1 MLRLASFDR
10 SRYGFIACSYSS
22 NLLLSVF
29 LLLAFGLQCFSA
41 EFPLRTWT
49 SSEGVEIQARLIS
62 RSGEKIIIERSDS
75 KQFLFPLSILSG
87 PDQAYVQNALKEQ
100 EKYPLVTNTNPRE
113 FVSKYCYQC
122 HGEEKQKA
130 DRRFDLLSS
139 SIQDFREQELWQEI
153 VDQLNLGEMP
163 PEHVSQPSEVERLAI
178 IDLITHEIAVAREKF
193 SGISNHTVLRRL
205 NKFEYS
211 NTISDL
217 LGLNTE
223 SWNPSADFPADVHV
237 DGFDNDG
244 AELVTSGLLLEKYF
258 PAAEGAIT
266 RATKFENRPVSKSYI
281 QKSPFYFRGKKS
293 NGLPKLFKV
302 DRYRF
307 EPETP
312 YTDLYG
318 RFYRGGHLGFLPLN
332 KAGGVPHSGNYT
344 IRVKAAA
351 VNRLHP
357 YGKILG
363 DFRNGDP
370 LVMELASVDRKGSTA
385 GTSGN
390 VTKSVSL
397 TSFELKEAEPE
408 WFEWTGYMEEGFE
421 PEVRFRNGTAAAKRL
436 VRLLLNKADT
446 FPEFQ
451 PFLQMK
457 SAKEKGYER
466 WHGTLRAYKGPVLR
480 VWEIQVD
487 GPHIDEWPPLGHE
500 ALYDE
505 LTPQDLS
512 AEIIEERLTQF
523 AKLAFRRPP
532 LEGELSPILGMI
544 KAKLREGLSSL
555 ESLQLGFQTILSAP
569 GFLYLN
575 EGEGELN
582 DYALASR
589 LSYFLWSSMPDA
601 ELFKLAEQ
609 EKLKNPAILTT
620 QVDRMLAD
628 PKGKRFVGN
637 FLRVWLELDNIG
649 KMPPSREFVS
659 FYRDNLESAM
669 RKETELLFEN
679 VLKKNLRPLE
689 LLTADYSYINRE
701 LAAHYGIAGLE
712 GNEFRKVSL
721 AGAER
726 GGILGHGS
734 FLTASANGVDTSPVV
749 RGIYVMNKLLDYT
762 PPPPPDDVPEIE
774 PDVTGATTLKE
785 KLIKH
790 REDASCAQCHKKI
803 DPAGFALENYDAI
816 GAWRVKYDRKL
827 DVDPSGQL
835 PNGETF
841 STPEEFR
848 ELVIDQEETFLRCLT
863 KKMMTYAIGRKLNS
877 GDRPAVDNIINQV
890 YGSNEGM
897 KDLIK
902 LIVLDE
908 TFLSN

>member
-1 MLRLASFDR
+1 MALF
-10 SRYGFIACSYSS
+10 GFPVRAPWKRTF
-22 NLLLSVF
+22 LPVFTF
-29 LLLAFGLQCFSA
+29 LLLGCNCFSA
-41 EFPLRTWT
+41 DFPLRTWT
-49 SSEGVEIQARLIS
+49 STSGVQIEARLL
-62 RSGEKIIIERSDS
+62 RTSGDKLTIERSDS
-75 KQFLFPLSILSG
+75 KQFVFPLSLLSVQ
-87 PDQAYVQNALKEQ
+87 DQTYVQDAYNKEVVHSVSS
-100 EKYPLVTNTNPRE
+100 KAMPKD
-113 FVSKYCYQC
+113 FVSQYCTQC

-130 DRRFDLLSS
+130 DRRFDMLSL
-139 SIQDFREQELWQEI
+139 SIEDFREQEMWQEI

-163 PEHVSQPSEVERLAI
+163 PEDESQPSEAERLAVI
-178 IDLITHEIAVAREKF
+178 EMITNGIAEAREKF

-205 NKFEYS
+205 NKFEYT

-223 SWNPSADFPADVHV
+223 SWNPATDFPADVIV

-258 PAAEGAIT
+258 PAAESAIV
-266 RATKFENRPVSKSYI
+266 RATHFDSKPESKSYL
-281 QKSPFYFRGKKS
+281 QKSPFYFRGKES
-293 NGLPKLFKV
+293 NGLPKLFQV

-307 EPETP
+307 LPETP

-318 RFYRGGHLGFLPLN
+318 RFYRGGHLGFLPLY
-332 KAGGVPHSGNYT
+332 KTGGVPHSGKYT
-344 IRVKAAA
+344 IRVKAGA
-351 VNRLHP
+351 VNRTHA

-370 LVMELASVDRKGSTA
+370 LVMEFASVDRKGSTA

-390 VTKSVSL
+390 VTNAVSL
-397 TSFELKEAEPE
+397 TTFELEEAEPE
-408 WFEWTGYMEEGFE
+408 WFEWTGYLEKGYE

-436 VRLLLNKADT
+436 TRLLLNKADQ

-451 PFLQMK
+451 PFAQMK
-457 SAKEKGYER
+457 SSGEKGYER
-466 WHGTLRAYKGPVLR
+466 WHGTLRAYQGPVLR

-487 GPHIDEWPPLGHE
+487 GPHINEWPPIGHD
-500 ALYDE
+500 ALYGK

-512 AEIIEERLTQF
+512 AEVIQNRLNRF
-523 AKLAFRRPP
+523 AWLAFRRP
-532 LEGELSPILGMI
+532 LIEGELQPILDMVQY
-544 KAKLREGLSSL
+544 KLKEGLSPL

-575 EGEGELN
+575 EGDGEL
-582 DYALASR
+582 DDFTLASR

-601 ELFKLAEQ
+601 ELFELAEQ
-609 EKLKNPAILTT
+609 GKLKDTGVLRG
-620 QVDRMLAD
+620 QVERMLSD
-628 PKGKRFVGN
+628 PKSKRLTSN

-649 KMPPSREFVS
+649 KMPPSREFIS

-679 VLKKNLRPLE
+679 ILNKNLPPRE
-689 LLTADYSYINRE
+689 LLSANYSFINRE
-701 LAAHYGIAGLE
+701 LAEHYGISGLE
-712 GNEFRKVSL
+712 GNEFRKVSFS
-721 AGAER
+721 GSER
-726 GGILGHGS
+726 GGVLGHGS

-774 PDVTGATTLKE
+774 PDVTGATTLRE

-816 GAWRVKYDRKL
+816 GAWREKYNKSL
-827 DVDPSGQL
+827 EVDSSGKL
-835 PNGETF
+835 PNGKTF
-841 STPEEFR
+841 SSPSEFKK
-848 ELVIDQEETFLRCLT
+848 LVIEEKTTFVRCLT
-863 KKMMTYAIGRKLNS
+863 KKLLTYAIGRKLNS
-877 GDRPAVDNIINQV
+877 GDRDTVDSIVAEITRSGKGV
-890 YGSNEGM
+890 R
-897 KDLIK
+897 DLIK
-902 LIVLDE
+902 MIVLSKP
-908 TFLSN
+908 FLNN